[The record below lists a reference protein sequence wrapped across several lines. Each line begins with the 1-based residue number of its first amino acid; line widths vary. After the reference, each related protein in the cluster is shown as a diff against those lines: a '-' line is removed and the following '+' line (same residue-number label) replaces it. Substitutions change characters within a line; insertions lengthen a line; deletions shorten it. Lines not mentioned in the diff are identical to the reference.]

1 MYRRTIKTLILAF
14 ALSANSYALGQ
25 EAPKQAPKPSAK
37 TAPPLSPRPV
47 PLPSP
52 MEPSIEMK
60 APKAKVYEQAAESQV
75 GPITKKIVQGTRI
88 AVTSKTVNV
97 KIIGIEGDTLQ
108 AAATSEAGAE
118 PLMTQ
123 VTGES
128 SKPSRIL
135 LYVPASTPRRARV
148 INLEVKVPR
157 YAEVESVES
166 STGEIEVSD
175 MDAPVAISNG
185 NGTVKVNRVG
195 SLKVNTRGGEIIARE
210 IKGDL
215 IARSTHGDMTIENV
229 NGNVDVAAT
238 NGAVAV
244 RNAAGDVRAN
254 MATGDV
260 DVHCVKGRAELNSAS
275 GSIMI
280 VGSSGDVEATTA
292 SGDVTF
298 KGAIRANGRYRLKS
312 ISGEVGMFIQPDAPG
327 FTATL
332 ITYSGDIE
340 TAFPLKV
347 ETPLQGGP
355 INRRISGRFGNGG
368 AQITLDSFSGAV
380 GLSKGSPAEWRQC
393 K

>member
-1 MYRRTIKTLILAF
+1 MYRRTIKTLILAV

-25 EAPKQAPKPSAK
+25 ETPKPAPKP
-37 TAPPLSPRPV
+37 APKVAPA
-47 PLPSP
+47 SP
-52 MEPSIEMK
+52 MEPLPEIQ
-60 APKAKVYEQAAESQV
+60 APKAKVYGQTSDVQT
-75 GPITKKIVQGTRI
+75 GPITKKIAQGTRI

-97 KIIGIEGDTLQ
+97 KIIGVDGDTLQ

-123 VTGES
+123 VSGES
-128 SKPSRIL
+128 STPRIL
-135 LYVPASTPRRARV
+135 LYVPASAPRRARV
-148 INLEVKVPR
+148 INLEVKIPR

-166 STGEIEVSD
+166 STGEIDVSG

-185 NGTVKVNRVG
+185 TGTVKVNRVG
-195 SLKVNTRGGEIIARE
+195 SLKVTTRGGEIIAKE

-229 NGNVDVAAT
+229 NGTVDVAAT
-238 NGAVAV
+238 SGNVAV

-254 MATGDV
+254 MSAGDI

-275 GSIMI
+275 GSII
-280 VGSSGDVEATTA
+280 IIGATGDVEATTA

-368 AQITLDSFSGAV
+368 TQITLDSFSGAV

>member
-14 ALSANSYALGQ
+14 ALSLDSYALGQ
-25 EAPKQAPKPSAK
+25 EAPKQAPKPSPK
-37 TAPPLSPRPV
+37 VAPASPRVV
-47 PLPSP
+47 PSPSP
-52 MEPSIEMK
+52 MEPLPEIP
-60 APKAKVYEQAAESQV
+60 APKVKAYGQTSDVQV
-75 GPITKKIVQGTRI
+75 GPVTRKITQGTRI

-97 KIIGIEGDTLQ
+97 KIIGVDGDTLQ

-123 VTGES
+123 VSGES
-128 SKPSRIL
+128 SKPRIL
-135 LYVPASTPRRARV
+135 LYVPASAPRRARV

-166 STGEIEVSD
+166 STGEIDVSD

-185 NGTVKVNRVG
+185 NGMVKVNRVG
-195 SLKVNTRGGEIIARE
+195 SLKVNTRGGEIIAKE

-215 IARSTHGDMTIENV
+215 TARSTHGDMTIENV
-229 NGNVDVAAT
+229 NGTVDVAAT
-238 NGAVAV
+238 NGTVAV

-254 MATGDV
+254 MATGDI
-260 DVHCVKGRAELNSAS
+260 DVYCVKGRAELNSAS

-280 VGSSGDVEATTA
+280 VGSGGEVEATTA

>member
-1 MYRRTIKTLILAF
+1 MYRRTIKTLILVV
-14 ALSANSYALGQ
+14 ALSVNSYALGQ
-25 EAPKQAPKPSAK
+25 EAPKQAPKPGAK
-37 TAPPLSPRPV
+37 AAPPLAPKAV
-47 PLPSP
+47 PPSSP
-52 MEPSIEMK
+52 MEPLPEMK
-60 APKAKVYEQAAESQV
+60 LPKAKGFDQTSDVQS
-75 GPITKKIVQGTRI
+75 GPVTRKITQGTRI
-88 AVTSKTVNV
+88 AVTSKTVNI
-97 KIIGIEGDTLQ
+97 KIIGVDGDTLQ

-123 VTGES
+123 VSGEAS
-128 SKPSRIL
+128 RPRIL
-135 LYVPASTPRRARV
+135 FYVPASAPRRART

-166 STGEIEVSD
+166 STGEIDVSD

-185 NGTVKVNRVG
+185 TGTVKVTRIG
-195 SLKVNTRGGEIIARE
+195 SLKISTRGGELIARE

-215 IARSTHGDMTIENV
+215 IARSTHGDKTIENV
-229 NGNVDVAAT
+229 NGAVDVAAT
-238 NGAVAV
+238 SGNVAV

-254 MATGDV
+254 MSAGDI
-260 DVHCVKGRAELNSAS
+260 DAHCVKGRAELNSAS

-280 VGSSGDVEATTA
+280 VGATGDVEATTA
-292 SGDVTF
+292 TGDVTF

-332 ITYSGDIE
+332 MTYSGNIE

-347 ETPLQGGP
+347 ETPIQGGP

-368 AQITLDSFSGAV
+368 AQITLDSFNGAV
-380 GLSKGSPAEWRQC
+380 GLSKGSPAEWKQC

>member
-1 MYRRTIKTLILAF
+1 MYRRTIETLILAV
-14 ALSANSYALGQ
+14 ALGVNSYALAQ
-25 EAPKQAPKPSAK
+25 EAPKPTPRPGVKI
-37 TAPPLSPRPV
+37 APPAPPAEPTPESP
-47 PLPSP
+47 
-52 MEPSIEMK
+52 
-60 APKAKVYEQAAESQV
+60 AAKAKGYGQSSDVQV
-75 GPITKKIVQGTRI
+75 GPVTRKIAQGTRI
-88 AVTSKTVNV
+88 AVSSKTVNV
-97 KIIGIEGDTLQ
+97 KIIGIDGDTLQ
-108 AAATSEAGAE
+108 AAATSESGQE

-123 VTGES
+123 VSGEA
-128 SKPSRIL
+128 SRPRIM
-135 LYVPASTPRRARV
+135 LYVPASGSRRARV
-148 INLEVKVPR
+148 INLEVKIPR

-166 STGEIEVSD
+166 STGEIDVSD
-175 MDAPVAISNG
+175 IDAPVAISNG
-185 NGTVKVNRVG
+185 TGSVKVNRVA
-195 SLKVNTRGGEIIARE
+195 SLKVSTRGGEIIARE

-215 IARSTHGDMTIENV
+215 TARSTHGDMTIENV
-229 NGNVDVAAT
+229 NGSIDVAAT
-238 NGAVAV
+238 NGDVAV

-254 MATGDV
+254 MATGDI

-275 GSIMI
+275 GSII
-280 VGSSGDVEATTA
+280 IIGASGDVEATTA

-380 GLSKGSPAEWRQC
+380 GLSKGSPAEWKQC